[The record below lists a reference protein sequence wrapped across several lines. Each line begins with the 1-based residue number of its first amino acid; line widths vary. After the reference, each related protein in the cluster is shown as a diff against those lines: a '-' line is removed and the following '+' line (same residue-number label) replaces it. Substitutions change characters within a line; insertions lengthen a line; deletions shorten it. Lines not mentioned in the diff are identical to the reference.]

1 MQIKI
6 KVPADAEVRF
16 DANSRELV
24 VEPLFTKSEG
34 RAVWAY
40 VSVCGEGGAV
50 RRSTLQCSG
59 KSGQTFV
66 HSTAQNK
73 VGTSFDKLP
82 PASDES
88 SRKKKSLSAT
98 PLS

>member
-82 PASDES
+82 ASDES
-88 SRKKKSLSAT
+88 SRKKKPLSAS